1 MRPMDRKAIQPSD
14 RVVAPYFSPSMSPEK
29 LQPLLDRAIE
39 HHRAGR
45 LAQAEALCRQ
55 ILAAAPKSFAAL
67 CLFGDVAYDQGR
79 IKEAIELLNRALKID
94 PESAPCRIR
103 LGTALI
109 AAGRRAEAEEQ
120 LFEAVSK
127 KPGFAEAW
135 DNLAVCLRIQD
146 KMPEALKCHQQA
158 ISLKPGYANGW
169 FNYGVTLILLGQMKF
184 ALRCYDQALAVDPGL
199 AIAHFGR
206 AQVLGLA
213 NQIPEAID
221 EYTRFLAMEPHYY
234 PARSCRLFTLQCADR
249 IPREQIF
256 ADHVAYGKAVGSFPS
271 PVFANTR
278 EPGRRLRVAILS
290 PDLRVHSCAYFLE
303 PLLQHLDRTRFQLL
317 LYLDH
322 LREDA
327 MSARL
332 RALSDTWRNF
342 VGQPDSLVE
351 EVIRSDK
358 PDILIDLAGHSG
370 MATRLPLFAR
380 RLAPVQITYLGYP
393 DTTGLP
399 AMDYRFTDAI
409 ADPEGEADRFATER
423 LVRFAPTAW
432 AFLPPVSA
440 PEPGIPP
447 SVSGSPVTFGSF
459 NSIAKINDTTVRLWA
474 GVLAANPNS
483 RLFIKGFSPGSDATV
498 RNSIL
503 ARFGAAGVS
512 DDRIKLV
519 DRTSEIRDH
528 LDFYG
533 QIDVALDPFPYN
545 GTTTTCEALWMG
557 VPVVTLRGDRHAA
570 RVGASLLTAVSHP
583 EWIAGD
589 EAAYVRIATGLAGNP
604 AHLGALRVGLRDDM
618 KRSPL
623 LDHAGQAKRFG
634 EALRACWADWCKKS

>member
-1 MRPMDRKAIQPSD
+1 
-14 RVVAPYFSPSMSPEK
+14 MSPDK

-45 LAQAEALCRQ
+45 LAQAAALCRQ
-55 ILAAAPKSFAAL
+55 ILIAAPRNFAAI
-67 CLFGDVAYDQGR
+67 CLSADVAYDQGR
-79 IKEAIELLNRALKID
+79 IKEAVELLNRALKID
-94 PESAPCRIR
+94 PGSADCRMS

-109 AAGRRAEAEEQ
+109 AAGRRAEAEAQ
-120 LFEAVSK
+120 LREAVSR
-127 KPGFAEAW
+127 KPDFAEAW
-135 DNLAVCLRIQD
+135 DSLAVCLRIQD
-146 KMPEALKCHQQA
+146 KMPEALRCHQQA
-158 ISLKPGYANGW
+158 ITLKPRYANGW

-184 ALRCYDQALAVDPGL
+184 ALRCYDQALAVDPGF

-213 NQIPEAID
+213 NRIHEAID
-221 EYTRFLAMEPHYY
+221 EYTRFLAMEPQYH

-256 ADHVAYGKAVGSFPS
+256 ADHVAYGNAVGSYPK
-271 PVFANTR
+271 PVFPNIR
-278 EPGRRLRVAILS
+278 DPGRRLRVAILS

-303 PLLQHLDRTRFQLL
+303 PLLQHLDRTGFQLL

-332 RALSDTWRNF
+332 RALGDTWRNF

-351 EVIRSDK
+351 QVIRSDK

-370 MATRLPLFAR
+370 MAARLPLFAR

-432 AFLPPVSA
+432 SFLPPVIS
-440 PEPGIPP
+440 PEPGLPP
-447 SVSGSPVTFGSF
+447 SSNGSPVMFGSF
-459 NSIAKINDTTVRLWA
+459 NSIAKINDTTVHLWA
-474 GVLAANPNS
+474 AVLGAHPNS
-483 RLFIKGFSPGSDATV
+483 RLLIKGFSPGSDATV
-498 RNSIL
+498 RNSLL

-512 DDRIKLV
+512 GDRIMLA
-519 DRTSEIRDH
+519 DRTGELRDH
-528 LDFYG
+528 LEFYR
-533 QIDVALDPFPYN
+533 QVDVALDPFPYN

-589 EAAYVRIATGLAGNP
+589 EAGYVRIATGLAGNP
-604 AHLGALRVGLRDDM
+604 ALLGTLRVGLRDDM

-623 LDHAGQAKRFG
+623 LDHAGQAARFG
-634 EALRACWADWCKKS
+634 DALRACWIDWCK